1 MLCPIPVPP
10 PVMSAVLFLRFSIFY
25 VFVLLAGV
33 LPRVATRGYG
43 MFRPLGEARSGTSR
57 LQAATLKI
65 ITTCWDNPYIY

>member
-1 MLCPIPVPP
+1 MLRPMPVPP
-10 PVMSAVLFLRFSIFY
+10 PVMSAVLFLRFSIFF

-57 LQAATLKI
+57 LQAAKLKI
-65 ITTCWDNPYIY
+65 IPSRWDNQYIY